1 MKELPRL
8 GFVGVGTIAEALI
21 TGMCARGEQRCNFLL
36 SPRNANITG
45 ELARRLPFVAVASDN
60 QAVVDGSDIVFLAVT
75 PQIATEVLS
84 ALKFRPDQHVVS
96 LIATFDAARLR
107 PLIAPAASLTRLAPV
122 PSVARRLGPLIMC
135 PPCEEVARLLT
146 GLGQLIQLQT
156 EPELDALWT
165 VTGLMAPYF
174 GLLNEISA
182 WLSREGVPQSQ
193 ARSFVATL
201 FEALS
206 ATAAERCSEGFDEL
220 RAAHTTP
227 GGLNEQSFRELK
239 SAGWMQLFAQA
250 LDLIQARMQGR
261 ATLADRLPGAARQDC
276 ARVIGN
282 DPIAP
287 TSGAAPEWP

>member
-1 MKELPRL
+1 MRELPRL

-21 TGMCARGEQRCNFLL
+21 TGLCAAGEQRGHFLL
-36 SPRNANITG
+36 SPRNAEIAKD
-45 ELARRLPFVAVASDN
+45 LAGRFQFVEVASDN

-75 PQIATEVLS
+75 PQVAAEVVS
-84 ALKFRPDQHVVS
+84 ALIFRPDQRIVS

-107 PLIAPAASLTRLAPV
+107 PLVAPATAIARLAPV
-122 PSVARRLGPLIMC
+122 PSVARRLGPLILC
-135 PPCEEVARLLT
+135 PPSDEMAKLLT

-156 EPELDALWT
+156 ESELDALWT

-182 WLSREGVPQSQ
+182 WLCREGVPESQSR
-193 ARSFVATL
+193 AFVAAL

-206 ATAAERCSEGFDEL
+206 VTAAERCSEGFDKL

-239 SAGWMQLFAQA
+239 AAGWMHLFAQA

-261 ATLADRLPGAARQDC
+261 ATLADRLPGSTGKPGI
-276 ARVIGN
+276 V
-282 DPIAP
+282 
-287 TSGAAPEWP
+287 